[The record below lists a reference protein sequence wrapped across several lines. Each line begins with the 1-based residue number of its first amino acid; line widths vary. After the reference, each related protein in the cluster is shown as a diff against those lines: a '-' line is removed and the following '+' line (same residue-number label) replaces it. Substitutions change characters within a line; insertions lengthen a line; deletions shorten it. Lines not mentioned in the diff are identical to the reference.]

1 MSRNWSAVFKAFLK
15 KELLETLR
23 SMKTVMIMS
32 IAMTNLLQYMTM
44 EEVMK
49 LHLDPDTTAVQLG
62 SISMYMSVI
71 LILFVGHTLVNRYI
85 YDERKC
91 KAIHVVLASGA
102 DQTAIWL
109 AKMAAAVLVSTVL
122 LLLTVGLNAGFV
134 SVYYHLSIRYTALSA
149 ALTFVTM
156 PMLCFGLLSLISVAY
171 WYFKNMDV
179 FGILFPILAYMGIWN
194 LSVQLAGSL
203 IPGYLVVVSLAI
215 GVGLFAVSFFLVSRI
230 KKERIVSLG
239 V

>member
-1 MSRNWSAVFKAFLK
+1 M
-15 KELLETLR
+15 
-23 SMKTVMIMS
+23 
-32 IAMTNLLQYMTM
+32 
-44 EEVMK
+44 
-49 LHLDPDTTAVQLG
+49 
-62 SISMYMSVI
+62 
-71 LILFVGHTLVNRYI
+71 
-85 YDERKC
+85 
-91 KAIHVVLASGA
+91 
-102 DQTAIWL
+102 
-109 AKMAAAVLVSTVL
+109 
-122 LLLTVGLNAGFV
+122 

-215 GVGLFAVSFFLVSRI
+215 GVSLFAVSFFLVSRI

>member
-1 MSRNWSAVFKAFLK
+1 MYAEYATRAVTPI
-15 KELLETLR
+15 ELLETFR

-91 KAIHVVLASGA
+91 KAIHEIGKLAVYISYNDIASNSIEPFALTMSVLLPEGTTEEEVELIMKGLSGLSARRRPSIMKDNTLAS
-102 DQTAIWL
+102 
-109 AKMAAAVLVSTVL
+109 
-122 LLLTVGLNAGFV
+122 
-134 SVYYHLSIRYTALSA
+134 
-149 ALTFVTM
+149 
-156 PMLCFGLLSLISVAY
+156 
-171 WYFKNMDV
+171 
-179 FGILFPILAYMGIWN
+179 
-194 LSVQLAGSL
+194 
-203 IPGYLVVVSLAI
+203 
-215 GVGLFAVSFFLVSRI
+215 
-230 KKERIVSLG
+230 
-239 V
+239 

>member
-71 LILFVGHTLVNRYI
+71 LILFVGHTLV
-85 YDERKC
+85 K
-91 KAIHVVLASGA
+91 
-102 DQTAIWL
+102 T
-109 AKMAAAVLVSTVL
+109 
-122 LLLTVGLNAGFV
+122 
-134 SVYYHLSIRYTALSA
+134 
-149 ALTFVTM
+149 
-156 PMLCFGLLSLISVAY
+156 
-171 WYFKNMDV
+171 
-179 FGILFPILAYMGIWN
+179 
-194 LSVQLAGSL
+194 
-203 IPGYLVVVSLAI
+203 
-215 GVGLFAVSFFLVSRI
+215 
-230 KKERIVSLG
+230 
-239 V
+239 